1 MNALDPRVR
10 VVWGVRALLLAAVL
24 GAGLAVV
31 DRFVAAVATPLAA
44 GVVVV
49 TATAGLLH
57 AHYRYRRWR
66 YALEADALVLQRG
79 VVTHVDSAVPYVRIQ
94 HVDTRRGPLDRVA
107 GVTAVVVFT
116 AGSRGADV
124 TVPGLDP
131 ERARALQRR
140 LRERAVESG
149 AGDAV

>member
-1 MNALDPRVR
+1 
-10 VVWGVRALLLAAVL
+10 
-24 GAGLAVV
+24 
-31 DRFVAAVATPLAA
+31 
-44 GVVVV
+44 
-49 TATAGLLH
+49 
-57 AHYRYRRWR
+57 
-66 YALEADALVLQRG
+66 